1 MGELVVTRNK
11 QNVQESAPRGEE
23 PRSLAELLEEVM
35 EASRTE
41 NNSLYLLFNNNTR
54 SSELI
59 NLLNIIHNQATVD
72 LGQMSLLPSRQQ
84 LVLFIRRRAL
94 DQSVAVRRSAL
105 QVPRSTTDSAWEHKS
120 SL

>member
-1 MGELVVTRNK
+1 MVTRNK

-41 NNSLYLLFNNNTR
+41 NDSLYLLFDNYTR

-105 QVPRSTTDSAWEHKS
+105 QVPRSTTDGAWEQKS

>member
-1 MGELVVTRNK
+1 
-11 QNVQESAPRGEE
+11 
-23 PRSLAELLEEVM
+23 M

-41 NNSLYLLFNNNTR
+41 NNSLYLLFNKNTQ

-105 QVPRSTTDSAWEHKS
+105 QVPRSTTDVRGNIREGVKKKS
-120 SL
+120 IFLGNSPKQRTPTTHRRGLGLT